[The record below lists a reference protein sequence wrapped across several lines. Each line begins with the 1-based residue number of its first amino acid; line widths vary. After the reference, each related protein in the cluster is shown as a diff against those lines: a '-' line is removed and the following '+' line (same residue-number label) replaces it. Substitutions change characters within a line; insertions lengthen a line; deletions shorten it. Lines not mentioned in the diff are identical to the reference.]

1 MRMRP
6 IVGIAAAKYVG
17 WTARRRGGGYRFH
30 FPWGIF
36 MKLSKLCKRLLA
48 PVAVALTLA
57 VVSVRDARA
66 SVENQNIVQLIS
78 SSQSI
83 VAGTVTKVSDGIDAN
98 GLPYTQITIAVGASA
113 KGKIGHGDYTFRQ
126 FGLIK
131 PRTMPNGHRM
141 LMVTPA
147 EFPRWH
153 ENEYVVAFLYHP
165 AAKTGLQTTAGLAQG
180 KLVRVNNKLANQFDN
195 AGLFDNVKVSPGALP
210 AVEQKLFGSHGPV
223 QAETLMSLIKHV
235 VQGQLIEKGKIK

>member
-1 MRMRP
+1 
-6 IVGIAAAKYVG
+6 
-17 WTARRRGGGYRFH
+17 
-30 FPWGIF
+30 
-36 MKLSKLCKRLLA
+36 MKLPKSCMRLLA
-48 PVAVALTLA
+48 PAAMALILMVATIH
-57 VVSVRDARA
+57 DARA
-66 SVENQNIVQLIS
+66 SAEQQNIVQLIA

-98 GLPYTQITIAVGASA
+98 GLPYTEVTIAVGVSP

-126 FGLIK
+126 FGLLK
-131 PRTMPNGHRM
+131 PRKLPNGHTL

-180 KLVRVNNKLANQFDN
+180 KLVMVNNKLANQFEN
-195 AGLFDNVKVSPGALP
+195 AGLFDNVKIAPGVLP
-210 AVEQKLFGSHGPV
+210 AAEQKLFGSRGPV
-223 QAETLMSLIKHV
+223 EGETLLGLINHI

>member
-1 MRMRP
+1 M
-6 IVGIAAAKYVG
+6 
-17 WTARRRGGGYRFH
+17 T
-30 FPWGIF
+30 
-36 MKLSKLCKRLLA
+36 LSKLCNRLLA
-48 PVAVALTLA
+48 SAAVALALTVA
-57 VVSVRDARA
+57 TVHDANA
-66 SVENQNIVQLIS
+66 SVEKQNIVQLIA

-83 VAGTVTKVSDGIDAN
+83 VAGTVSKVSDGIDAN
-98 GLPYTQITIAVGASA
+98 GLPYTEVTIEVGISP
-113 KGKIGHGDYTFRQ
+113 KGTIGQGAYTFRQ

-131 PRTMPNGHRM
+131 PRILPNGQRM

-180 KLVRVNNKLANQFDN
+180 KLVMVNNKLANQFDN
-195 AGLFDNVKVSPGALP
+195 AGLFDNVKVAAGALP
-210 AVEQKLFGSHGPV
+210 AAEQQLFDSRGPV
-223 QAETLMSLIKHV
+223 KADTLMSLIKHI